1 MFFHYRSRWNAVC
14 EWCAIQTYDMDI
26 TRVCDGLFLSDYES
40 LTEENIRSRN
50 ISFVINA
57 TIEKDNLNFQ
67 NVEFMKLNIY
77 DLPTEKIKKLLD
89 VCADRIQKVRTD
101 GGHSLVHCAV
111 GVSRSVAI
119 CLAYLVKYENKTL
132 RQAYYDLKS
141 VRPIIR
147 PNEGFWKQ
155 LISFEMDVCGK
166 ASVKMIMYP
175 LGSMPDVYKNERSRA
190 GRFKVRLCFVF
201 CIGFCISLHIG
212 RFKLANDT

>member
-1 MFFHYRSRWNAVC
+1 
-14 EWCAIQTYDMDI
+14 MDI

-50 ISFVINA
+50 ISFIINA
-57 TIEKDNLNFQ
+57 TVEKDNLNFQ

-77 DLPTEKIKKLLD
+77 DAPTENIKKLMD
-89 VCADRIQKVRTD
+89 VCADRIQTVRTV
-101 GGHSLVHCAV
+101 GGHSLVHCAI
-111 GVSRSVAI
+111 GVSRSVTI
-119 CLAYLVKYENKTL
+119 CLAFLVKYENKTL

-155 LISFEMDVCGK
+155 LISFEMDVHGK
-166 ASVKMIMYP
+166 ASVKLITYP

-190 GRFKVRLCFVF
+190 VHFKVGLCFVF
-201 CIGFCISLHIG
+201 CI
-212 RFKLANDT
+212 